1 MGIGSHDVSNL
12 ASPLRIQGDCHN
24 AGITGS
30 ARADQAKEKQMD
42 GSFSAAV
49 VFPARA
55 KETEVALGHLFNSS
69 VFD

>member
-1 MGIGSHDVSNL
+1 
-12 ASPLRIQGDCHN
+12 
-24 AGITGS
+24 
-30 ARADQAKEKQMD
+30 MD

-69 VFD
+69 IVDSHKNGQFSKSD